1 MGDVSRSSVVVQER
15 ASLSSRNKVPMHT
28 HNVGLCMMYEYKSTT
43 EPLAKETAYIYIY
56 IYIPI
61 HMYVLII
68 SPILHPILGPRWVK
82 NETLL
87 LQEMITV
94 GASDWWLNHLQWGV
108 VRECHRGDMPDKTR
122 QPNST
127 NVTNHGLTNQELSPT
142 RKEVNDE

>member
-1 MGDVSRSSVVVQER
+1 
-15 ASLSSRNKVPMHT
+15 
-28 HNVGLCMMYEYKSTT
+28 MMYEYKSTT

-108 VRECHRGDMPDKTR
+108 VRECHRGDRPDKTR